1 MHTEPEFLLGMRK
14 KDSETQFACFVRNF
28 TERPIPL
35 TIRFGTM
42 ERQPQLTPDA
52 YNALRAQ
59 NRNRFSATTDDA
71 TPPDRKVQD
80 PRPTEQRALSPEKP
94 ELL

>member
-1 MHTEPEFLLGMRK
+1 MRK
-14 KDSETQFACFVRNF
+14 NEGESQFACFVRNL

-42 ERQPQLTPDA
+42 EGQPQLTPQA
-52 YNALRAQ
+52 LHALRAH
-59 NRNRFSATTDDA
+59 NRARYSATTDDN
-71 TPPDRKVQD
+71 TLPHGQVQGAS
-80 PRPTEQRALSPEKP
+80 PTGQTALTPEKP